1 MALKLKGSTSGFVAV
16 DCAAEGGNNTLIL
29 PDSNGVAGAVWANNA
44 TTAGVA
50 TCTSVTINK
59 NGDLTVPGTVSVG
72 GTITYEDVTNVDSV
86 GIITARTD
94 IHLGDKLVHYGDTN
108 TAIRFPAADTIS
120 FETSGGERARITGI
134 GSFGIGTNDP
144 VTKLDVRGNIYFAD
158 NMLIS
163 NWDASGVG
171 GSNIDHIWHSDA
183 SNNGTAGTWNF
194 VSDGTAKQVGDSAI
208 QIGYLKSSGG
218 GYLLGSV
225 GIGTTAARGA
235 TLEVQ
240 DAGATGP
247 CLLLAG
253 ATKTEGDIAV
263 PTGQNISIG
272 HWNNVDTFTERLRIT
287 STGKVGIGT
296 DNPTQELVVG
306 SSTFADILLVS
317 GRSAATDQI
326 GGFSF
331 QSSAVGVTTATMNAL
346 VNGTILFKTAGEE
359 RMRITEE
366 GYMGLGT
373 NDPGRQVEIKGA
385 APIIRFND
393 TGGGY
398 SEISANTAILSLR
411 ADAGDTQSN
420 SYVDV
425 QIDGA
430 LKAKFDSTGDLTIS
444 DGDLVIGTGGHG
456 IDFSAQTPA
465 SGMTAE
471 VLNHYEEGTWTPV
484 LNGSVTATAQ
494 QCSYTRIGNQVF
506 LIGKLKDWSTSTLS
520 TDIQIT
526 GLPFTPNANGGTGP
540 TVWHKGGDM
549 GDHLTCTR
557 TASSGYLRFLK
568 SGSGSASWEWVEYED
583 LNSTSTEVYFS
594 VAYPVA

>member
-1 MALKLKGSTSGFVAV
+1 GQFVIY
-16 DCAAEGGNNTLIL
+16 DDT
-29 PDSNGVAGAVWANNA
+29 AGADRF
-44 TTAGVA
+44 
-50 TCTSVTINK
+50 TIN
-59 NGDLTVPGTVSVG
+59 
-72 GTITYEDVTNVDSV
+72 
-86 GIITARTD
+86 
-94 IHLGDKLVHYGDTN
+94 
-108 TAIRFPAADTIS
+108 
-120 FETSGGERARITGI
+120 
-134 GSFGIGTNDP
+134 
-144 VTKLDVRGNIYFAD
+144 
-158 NMLIS
+158 
-163 NWDASGVG
+163 
-171 GSNIDHIWHSDA
+171 
-183 SNNGTAGTWNF
+183 
-194 VSDGTAKQVGDSAI
+194 SDGG
-208 QIGYLKSSGG
+208 
-218 GYLLGSV
+218 V
-225 GIGTTAARGA
+225 GIGTTSARGA

-240 DAGATGP
+240 DIGATGP

-263 PTGQNISIG
+263 PEGQNISVG

-287 STGKVGIGT
+287 STGHVGIGT
-296 DNPTQELVVG
+296 DNPSQELVVG
-306 SSTFADILLVS
+306 SSAFSNIMLVS
-317 GRSAATDQI
+317 GRSTATDQI
-326 GGFSF
+326 GGLSF

-346 VNGTILFKTAGEE
+346 VNGTMLFKTAGEE
-359 RMRITEE
+359 RMRITEA

-373 NDPGRQVEIKGA
+373 NDPGRQLEIKGV
-385 APIIRFND
+385 APIIRLND

-471 VLNHYEEGTWTPV
+471 VLNHYEEGSWTPV
-484 LNGSVTATAQ
+484 LNASVTATAQ
-494 QCSYTRIGNQVF
+494 QCQYTRIGKQVF
-506 LIGKLKDWSTSTLS
+506 LIGKLKTWSTSTLS

-526 GLPFTPNANGGTGP
+526 GLPFTPASDGGTGP

-549 GDHLTCTR
+549 GDHPTCAR
-557 TASSGYLRFLK
+557 TANAGYLRFLK
-568 SGSGSASWEWVEYED
+568 SGSGSGSWEWVEYED
-583 LNSTSTEVYFS
+583 LNSTATEVYFS